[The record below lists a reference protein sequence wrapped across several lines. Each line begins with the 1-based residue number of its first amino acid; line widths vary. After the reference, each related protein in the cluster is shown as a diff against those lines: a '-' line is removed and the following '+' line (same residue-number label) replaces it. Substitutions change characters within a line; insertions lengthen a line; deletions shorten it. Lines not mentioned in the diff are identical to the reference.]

1 MSADNRDRDR
11 DHDRDRKKG
20 KTLAKI
26 AKKRHKLGLEG

>member
-11 DHDRDRKKG
+11 KKG
-20 KTLAKI
+20 KTLAKLAKI